1 MPNLA
6 LKYFSFL
13 SDHNQHLVNTINSI
27 WTAQEHV
34 AYYSDFS
41 TTPEA
46 VPHTLHALQRQCFK
60 PRPNAAFASPVF
72 PASVTSREITLSGRK
87 PGPEPS
93 ESVLMSESP
102 RGRKPRPTWP
112 SPLDPWT
119 PVQRLHSAHF
129 HGWMC
134 TPHYLPCFRLHL
146 GDLGTGSQVCHS
158 GSDLTG

>member
-60 PRPNAAFASPVF
+60 LRSPVASHPTIF
-72 PASVTSREITLSGRK
+72 YAIRLGHVPGICTSWPDAQPQTVSTLANVKRFSSPSPRDPGFEDPTAHLFRDGSALPSGPAGWGVHITVPAS
-87 PGPEPS
+87 
-93 ESVLMSESP
+93 
-102 RGRKPRPTWP
+102 
-112 SPLDPWT
+112 DNT
-119 PVQRLHSAHF
+119 P
-129 HGWMC
+129 
-134 TPHYLPCFRLHL
+134 PI
-146 GDLGTGSQVCHS
+146 
-158 GSDLTG
+158 